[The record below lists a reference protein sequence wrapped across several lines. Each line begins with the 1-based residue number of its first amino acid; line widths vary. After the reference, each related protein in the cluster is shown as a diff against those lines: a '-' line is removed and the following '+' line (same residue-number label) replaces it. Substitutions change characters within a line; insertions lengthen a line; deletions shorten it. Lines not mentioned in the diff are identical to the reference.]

1 MEKRLSVSRSRH
13 DGRIGLRVWMMAQ
26 GRRLLRDVCTERC
39 FAGPE
44 VRLVSNSVDI
54 VAIFV

>member
-1 MEKRLSVSRSRH
+1 
-13 DGRIGLRVWMMAQ
+13 MMAQ